1 MDRKERSDDMRREV
15 PTQYPDVS
23 KILILNADGK
33 WIEPIRG
40 NKFKARRY
48 QRRSDK
54 SLERIKRSFKT
65 LAEAKVFRLGAPID
79 DRSETT
85 QTTPS
90 AMQASPETMI
100 FEELLENWIG
110 NWLPSVDLA
119 TQLRYRKYTRH
130 FTFFAKMKVVDIEPS
145 QIDAWIAYLKR
156 PEYLAS
162 CHSTRCSYEHEF
174 KVLRAILSYYSS
186 RCNRSYRL
194 PFLRDHRKMLKVKE
208 GPVTKKDLTVDQF
221 DSFLI
226 ELKVLCWDTKWESI
240 YYLAV
245 MQYAIYGR
253 IQETAALHV
262 EDFDLRN
269 NRLEIKRKVQW
280 MRAKG
285 FENRVVAGSK
295 TNGGKIFSPIPE
307 LAVQVLREWQL
318 RSGVRSGLLF
328 TIEGGLIEYRQIQYK
343 YDQALRNAKLPFS
356 ATHILR
362 HAALAEAYSTS
373 SNILAVQRLAGH
385 KSLKATEKYAKV
397 RDEQVAE
404 VQRGMDVKLSS
415 VLRGI

>member
-1 MDRKERSDDMRREV
+1 MRREV
-15 PTQYPDVS
+15 PTQFADVS
-23 KILILNADGK
+23 KIVILNAEGK
-33 WIEPIRG
+33 WVEPLRG

-48 QRRSDK
+48 QIRSDG
-54 SLERIKRSFKT
+54 SRERIKRSFQT
-65 LAEAKVFRLGAPID
+65 LAEAKAFRLGAPIEE
-79 DRSETT
+79 RNEITPIAFA
-85 QTTPS
+85 QT
-90 AMQASPETMI
+90 SPEAMT
-100 FEELLENWIG
+100 FEELLENWVS

-119 TQLRYRKYTRH
+119 TQLRYRKYVKH
-130 FTFFAKMKVVDIEPS
+130 FAFFASIKVVDIQPA

-162 CHSTRCSYEHEF
+162 GHSTRCSYEHEF
-174 KVLRAILSYYSS
+174 KVLRAILNYYSS
-186 RCNRSYRL
+186 RCNRNYRL

-208 GPVTKKDLTVDQF
+208 SAAVKKDLTVDQF
-221 DSFLI
+221 NSFLS
-226 ELKVLCWDTKWESI
+226 ELKTLCWETKWESV

-269 NRLEIKRKVQW
+269 DRLDIKRKVQW

-285 FENRVVAGSK
+285 YENRVVPGSK

-307 LAVQVLREWQL
+307 LGVQVLREWQL

-328 TIEGGLIEYRQIQYK
+328 TIEGELIEYRQIQHK

-385 KSLKATEKYAKV
+385 RSLKATEKYAKV

-404 VQRGMDVKLSS
+404 IQRGMDEKLSS